1 MTKFK
6 IGARVRPSASF
17 NYAHVRDIDHL
28 TITPDCIGVVYA
40 SYIANTQCYD
50 VLFVEGKAL
59 GVTHNELIQVMEV

>member
-1 MTKFK
+1 MAKFK
-6 IGARVRPSASF
+6 IGARVRPSESF

-50 VLFVEGKAL
+50 VMFAEGKAL
-59 GVTHNELIQVMEV
+59 GVAQNELIEITEA